1 MTDKVFIDTN
11 VWVYLYYSEDISK
24 KNIADKLITEN
35 FENIIISTQI
45 LNELYSALVKKA
57 IDTKGKVNDIIIE
70 TIANFNVVDISTFD
84 VIKAMEIK
92 DRYGFSYWDSLVIA
106 SALESGCSIL
116 YSEDMQ
122 HNQLIENTLK
132 IINPFKN

>member
-57 IDTKGKVNDIIIE
+57 INTKGKVNDIIIE